1 MPTEKPNVLYILA
14 DDLGWGDVGYHG
26 SEIRTPNID
35 RLVQGGVELDQ
46 HYVCP
51 MCTPTRAS
59 LMTGRHPGRFGAHAT
74 VPSNQPV
81 LPDGYETLATS
92 LRNAGYAT
100 GLFGKWHLGST
111 PEFCPNQFGFDYSYG
126 SLAGGVDPYSHRY
139 KEGEWSYTWHRNG
152 ELVDVRGHVTDLIAN
167 EAIEWIEQQK
177 GPWFAYVP
185 FTAVHTPIKAPE
197 EWIDLY
203 YDQRYDV
210 DPARD
215 RSFKIYAAYL
225 SHMDWAIGQMIE
237 SLHRTLSLD
246 NTIVVFA
253 SDNGAIPDAP
263 LHDTDKYPGRQEE
276 MPKLGSNMPL
286 RGQKA
291 TMYEG
296 GVRTPALISWPGT
309 LNPSKMTV
317 PIQVVDWM
325 PTFTNLVG
333 ATTQTDP
340 QWDGKDIWP
349 LITGEATKMDRT
361 FFWNFRGGRDIGAR
375 IDDVKL
381 FTDGE
386 MRPEKTEMFD
396 LGQDPYERRNIFE
409 AEPLLAKNVLDLIR
423 EERERDDTSVRP
435 DVDVNRKGP

>member
-152 ELVDVRGHVTDLIAN
+152 ELVDVRCFEIL
-167 EAIEWIEQQK
+167 
-177 GPWFAYVP
+177 
-185 FTAVHTPIKAPE
+185 
-197 EWIDLY
+197 
-203 YDQRYDV
+203 R
-210 DPARD
+210 
-215 RSFKIYAAYL
+215 
-225 SHMDWAIGQMIE
+225 
-237 SLHRTLSLD
+237 
-246 NTIVVFA
+246 
-253 SDNGAIPDAP
+253 
-263 LHDTDKYPGRQEE
+263 
-276 MPKLGSNMPL
+276 LGS
-286 RGQKA
+286 
-291 TMYEG
+291 
-296 GVRTPALISWPGT
+296 V
-309 LNPSKMTV
+309 
-317 PIQVVDWM
+317 
-325 PTFTNLVG
+325 NL
-333 ATTQTDP
+333 
-340 QWDGKDIWP
+340 
-349 LITGEATKMDRT
+349 
-361 FFWNFRGGRDIGAR
+361 
-375 IDDVKL
+375 
-381 FTDGE
+381 
-386 MRPEKTEMFD
+386 
-396 LGQDPYERRNIFE
+396 
-409 AEPLLAKNVLDLIR
+409 
-423 EERERDDTSVRP
+423 
-435 DVDVNRKGP
+435 